1 MGPYYWT
8 IALVTVFTLLAERFS
23 NRRGTEIRPFRR
35 ETIAAKTCLF
45 FAVGVLIF
53 VAGCRFRVGTDY
65 GAYYKGL
72 TVYGDQFEKAIRSFD
87 EPGLPLLAVIIRQFT
102 DDGAYFVFACSLITI
117 ALFMKT
123 AYKNEKDY
131 CFSTLLFILAGM
143 WTGTFNGVRQFLASA
158 ILFAGHRYIYEKKF
172 WKYLFTVFLAAS
184 FHISAV
190 VMIVLY
196 FLLRNRITVRNTIL
210 LAVGTAIVSANYDA
224 IFSFIGFLKDSDV
237 STMTEYKTTAVNTL
251 RILVACAPAVTCLII
266 YYKKELTAEQ
276 TFYINSIII
285 HGAGMIAA
293 SNSAYL
299 ARIGIYTSPFII
311 IAIPKLIHMKDK
323 LVERV
328 SRLGITLLYAIYC
341 YIDISVRSSLN
352 HFQWIW
358 ERVL

>member
-8 IALVTVFTLLAERFS
+8 IAIVTVFTLLAERFS
-23 NRRGTEIRPFRR
+23 NRRGTELRSYRN
-35 ETIAAKTCLF
+35 ETISAKTCLF
-45 FAVGVLIF
+45 IAVGTLIF
-53 VAGCRFRVGTDY
+53 VAGCRYRVGADY
-65 GAYYKGL
+65 GPYYKGL
-72 TVYGDQFEKAIRSFD
+72 TVYGDRFEEAIRTFD
-87 EPGLPLLAVIIRQFT
+87 EPGLPILAVIMRQFT
-102 DDGAYFVFACSLITI
+102 DDGAYFIFACSLITI

-143 WTGTFNGVRQFLASA
+143 WAGTFNGVRQYMASA

-172 WKYLFTVFLAAS
+172 WKYLFTVFLASA

-196 FLLRNRITVRNTIL
+196 FLLRNRITLRNAIL

-224 IFSFIGFLKDSDV
+224 IFSFIGFLKDADM
-237 STMTEYKTTAVNTL
+237 TTLTEYSLSSVNVL
-251 RILVACAPAVTCLII
+251 RILVACSPAATCLII
-266 YYKKELTAEQ
+266 YYKKKLTAEQ
-276 TFYINSIII
+276 TFYINAFII

-311 IAIPKLIHMKDK
+311 IAIPNLIHVKDK
-323 LVERV
+323 LVEHRQ
-328 SRLGITLLYAIYC
+328 
-341 YIDISVRSSLN
+341 YIAQYGVDLPEVVNWKWS
-352 HFQWIW
+352 
-358 ERVL
+358 